1 MNKMIKKTNKVFFIY
16 KLLTFWNNKS
26 MRGRTLGIKKSI
38 WLILSLVI
46 NAIIFATL
54 STFALMNGKY
64 NDIFYIFCLSTGIH
78 LFFKSLLFKF
88 DSSCYFGLTL
98 FMIGTTYFLS
108 QYLQVYYLY
117 PAFITISFAFSS
129 LVTGIVYKQ
138 PFQIFLAI
146 SLFFASLGLLLFLLK
161 FISAWIFVAFA
172 IVGVLLLVIR
182 FFTL

>member
-1 MNKMIKKTNKVFFIY
+1 
-16 KLLTFWNNKS
+16 
-26 MRGRTLGIKKSI
+26 MRGRVLGIKKSI

-54 STFALMNGKY
+54 SAFALMNGKY

-98 FMIGTTYFLS
+98 FMVGATYFLA
-108 QYLQVYYLY
+108 QYFQVYYLY
-117 PAFITISFAFSS
+117 PAFIIISFAVSS
-129 LVTGIVYKQ
+129 LITGIVYKQ

-146 SLFFASLGLLLFLLK
+146 SLFFVSLGLVLFLLK

-182 FFTL
+182 FFTF